1 MATTHGS
8 KASIGRKA
16 ESSPVLMMKF
26 QMDTA
31 LIPWSGVA
39 GGRHVQKRAAV
50 IEYIEYLVYTSV
62 VLLAIYSAA
71 ISSFMV
77 LFSAIAVAGTYIVAS
92 HIHQTR
98 AETGCGISGENY
110 RNLTVVNI
118 GRN

>member
-8 KASIGRKA
+8 KASVGRKA
-16 ESSPVLMMKF
+16 ESSPVLMLKF

-39 GGRHVQKRAAV
+39 GGRHVQKWAAV
-50 IEYIEYLVYTSV
+50 IEYLVYTSV